1 MPCGV
6 SGADRPARYDHVVW
20 IWLENHTDQQ
30 VIGNPATP
38 YTSAVAAQCAT
49 ATRYSSVG
57 SPSLPNYIGATS
69 GDTHGITDDAGPPAH
84 PIDSDNIFRQVRAS
98 GRVERSYV
106 ESMPANC
113 ATAPSGR
120 YAVKHN
126 PAAYYT
132 GADDRKACMSDDVA
146 LGSTESGALATA
158 IRLDTL
164 PAFSF
169 ITPDLCNDTHDCSVG
184 TGDAWLAT
192 WLPMLLDSAAY
203 RGGRTA
209 IFIVWDEP
217 TPMPFIMIAPTVP
230 RGTTVDAPIDHYSLL
245 RTTQELLGLS
255 PLLGRAA
262 TAPSFRDAFNL

>member
-1 MPCGV
+1 MPCGINT
-6 SGADRPARYDHVVW
+6 DRPVRYDHVLW
-20 IWLENHTDQQ
+20 IWFENHTDQQ
-30 VIGNPATP
+30 VIGNRAAP
-38 YTSAVAAQCAT
+38 YMNALSLQCGT
-49 ATRYSSVG
+49 TTRYASVG

-69 GDTHGITDDAGPPAH
+69 GDTHGISDDAGPPSH
-84 PIDSDNIFRQVRAS
+84 PIDADNIFRQVRAS
-98 GRVERSYV
+98 GRVERSYL
-106 ESMPANC
+106 ESMPTNC
-113 ATAPSGR
+113 ATAASGR

-132 GADDRKACMSDDVA
+132 GADDRRACTTDDVP
-146 LGSTESGALATA
+146 LGSIQSGALASA
-158 IRLDTL
+158 IELDTL

-184 TGDAWLAT
+184 TGDAWLST

-203 RGGRTA
+203 RGGHTA

-217 TPMPFIMIAPTVP
+217 TPMPFLVLAPTVP
-230 RGTTVDAPIDHYSLL
+230 RGATIDTPIDHYALL

-262 TAPSFRDAFNL
+262 TAPSFRDSFNL